1 MSFFTDDF
9 NVENYIEKHPETH
22 KIEERD
28 PLDDYMDKIQD
39 EGLAIIGSPETYEDM
54 KQMYANYLNLPKD
67 KKKRSDE
74 ISRLIYDIDVNA
86 RYRELRESFG
96 DFDDDGDIPQKII
109 KEQVED
115 GTYECIIHTK
125 EV

>member
-9 NVENYIEKHPETH
+9 NVGNYIEKHPEVH

-54 KQMYANYLNLPKD
+54 KQMYIW
-67 KKKRSDE
+67 SDLTE
-74 ISRLIYDIDVNA
+74 N
-86 RYRELRESFG
+86 
-96 DFDDDGDIPQKII
+96 
-109 KEQVED
+109 
-115 GTYECIIHTK
+115 
-125 EV
+125 